1 MQNSNRKGII
11 GGSFNP
17 VHLGHLR
24 AAEVIREH
32 FSLDKVLFIPAA
44 INPQKS
50 DEEMADP
57 RTRYEMLRIATE
69 DNPFFDVS
77 DIELKREGPSYT
89 IDTLSALRT
98 SCPENNNYFIMGSE
112 LFSQIT
118 TWKRY
123 DELFNYS
130 NFIVVKRP
138 GTDPLEVQK
147 YIPLEMKDDFRYVKE
162 HSNFNYEV
170 IFEHKTSHKVHF
182 ITIQGY
188 ELSSTMIRNLLI
200 RGSSIKYLV
209 PDKLEQYIKSNNIY
223 TEAT

>member
-1 MQNSNRKGII
+1 MQNGKKTGII

-32 FSLDKVLFIPAA
+32 FSLERVLFIPAA

-57 RTRYEMLRIATE
+57 RTRYEMLRIATQ
-69 DNPFFDVS
+69 DNPYFEVS
-77 DIELKREGPSYT
+77 DIELNREGPSYT
-89 IDTLSALRT
+89 IDTLTELRN
-98 SCPENNNYFIMGSE
+98 SYPENHHYFIMGSE

-118 TWKRY
+118 SWKNY
-123 DELFNYS
+123 SELFNYS

-138 GTDPLEVQK
+138 GSEPFEAEK

-162 HSNFNYEV
+162 HSKINHEV
-170 IFEHKTSHKVHF
+170 IFEHKTSHKIHF

-200 RGSSIKYLV
+200 KGSSIRYLV
-209 PDKLEQYIKSNNIY
+209 PRKLEQYIQSNNIY